1 MHGSAWLW
9 FSVLALL
16 SWGILGI
23 FQKKATS
30 YISAEAAMVWS
41 VIGFLLLEP
50 LVYGGKSP
58 FEYPWRVLAWAM
70 ANGAFNGLGAWML
83 MLAMR
88 AGGKASVVTP
98 IAAMYPL
105 VVVLVSPVILHESIT
120 KLQAAGVTCALISV
134 LLLSMDSDSESE
146 TKKLEDASAAATA
159 ERVR

>member
-9 FSVLALL
+9 YSTLVLL

-23 FQKKATS
+23 FQKKATT

-41 VIGFLLLEP
+41 VIGFMLLQP

-58 FEYPWRVLAWAM
+58 LAYPWRVLAWAM
-70 ANGAFNGLGAWML
+70 ANGVFNGLGAWML

-105 VVVLVSPVILHESIT
+105 VVVLLSPVILHESIT
-120 KLQAAGVTCALISV
+120 RLQALGVVCALISV
-134 LLLSMDSDSESE
+134 LLLSMDSEGE
-146 TKKLEDASAAATA
+146 SAATPVPDPSITA
-159 ERVR
+159 RAGRF

>member
-9 FSVLALL
+9 FSALVLL

-23 FQKKATS
+23 FQKKATNL
-30 YISAEAAMVWS
+30 ISAEAAMVWS
-41 VIGFLLLEP
+41 VIGFMLLQP

-58 FEYPWRVLAWAM
+58 LDYPWRALAWAM
-70 ANGAFNGLGAWML
+70 SNGVFNGLGAWML

-105 VVVLVSPVILHESIT
+105 VVVLLSPLLLHESIT
-120 KLQAAGVTCALISV
+120 RLQAAGVACALISV
-134 LLLSMDSDSESE
+134 LLLS
-146 TKKLEDASAAATA
+146 LEGEVEPVPKVVPDPSVVARAGKS
-159 ERVR
+159 